1 MHSAGIYDIIFSIFL
16 KEIIIIMMYVL
27 LIAGFVLLIK
37 GADFFVEG
45 SSSVAKKL
53 SIPPLIIGMTIVA
66 MGTSLPETSVSVTAS
81 LAGAND
87 LSISNAVGSNIINLL
102 VVAGICALF
111 HPLPVQRDSIK
122 RDFPFS
128 IIASAILLAFGF
140 FTDNISRIA
149 GAALLLVFVVFM
161 ISMVH
166 NALMARK
173 SGIASA
179 EGEEIK
185 LLPGWQCVIYII
197 GGIIAIA
204 AGGKMVVEGASDI
217 AKSFGMSDNLIGM
230 TIVALGTSLPELV
243 TSLVAA
249 KKNETDMA
257 LGNVIGSN
265 VFNILFVL
273 GIAAVISPIAF
284 TMQNCIDTLFL
295 IGTSLLVLVFCLP
308 KKKIVRWHGLSMVAL
323 YAGYTVYLFVR

>member
-1 MHSAGIYDIIFSIFL
+1 
-16 KEIIIIMMYVL
+16 MMYVL

-66 MGTSLPETSVSVTAS
+66 MGTSMPETSVSVTAS

-87 LSISNAVGSNIINLL
+87 LSISNAVGSNIFNLL
-102 VVAGICALF
+102 VVAGLCALF
-111 HPLPVQRDSIK
+111 HPLPISSETLK

-128 IIASAILLAFGF
+128 IIAAAILLAFGF

-265 VFNILFVL
+265 VFNILLVL

>member
-1 MHSAGIYDIIFSIFL
+1 
-16 KEIIIIMMYVL
+16 MYIL

-53 SIPPLIIGMTIVA
+53 SIPPIIIGMTIVA

-87 LSISNAVGSNIINLL
+87 LSISNAIGSNIFNLL
-102 VVAGICALF
+102 IVAGVCALF
-111 HPLPVQRDSIK
+111 HPLPISSETLK

-128 IIASAILLAFGF
+128 VIAAGILLAFGF
-140 FTDNISRIA
+140 FMDNISRIA
-149 GAALLLVFVVFM
+149 GAVLLAVFAFFLCTMVSSALK
-161 ISMVH
+161 
-166 NALMARK
+166 ARK
-173 SGIASA
+173 SGAAVSA

-284 TMQNCIDTLFL
+284 TAQNCIDTLFF

-308 KKKIVRWHGLSMVAL
+308 KKKLVRWHGLSMAAL

>member
-1 MHSAGIYDIIFSIFL
+1 
-16 KEIIIIMMYVL
+16 MMYVIL
-27 LIAGFVLLIK
+27 VAGFILLIK

-81 LAGAND
+81 LSGAND
-87 LSISNAVGSNIINLL
+87 LSISNAVGSNIFNLL
-102 VVAGICALF
+102 IVAGVCAAI
-111 HPLPVQRDSIK
+111 HPLPVNPDSLK

-128 IIASAILLAFGF
+128 ILAAAVLLGFGF
-140 FTDNISRIA
+140 VTGKISRIA
-149 GAALLLVFVVFM
+149 GIVLLVIFAIFLGIM
-161 ISMVH
+161 IKGAL
-166 NALMARK
+166 NARRIGKA
-173 SGIASA
+173 AA
-179 EGEEIK
+179 DDGEEIK
-185 LLPGWQCVIYII
+185 VLPGWRCAVYII

-217 AKSFGMSDNLIGM
+217 ARSFGMSDNLIGM

-265 VFNILFVL
+265 VFNILLVL
-273 GIAAVISPIAF
+273 GIAAAISPMVF

-295 IGTSLLVLVFCLP
+295 IIVSVISLIFCLP
-308 KKKIVRWHGLSMVAL
+308 KKKLVRWHGLSMVAM
-323 YAGYTVYLFVR
+323 YAGYTVYLFMR